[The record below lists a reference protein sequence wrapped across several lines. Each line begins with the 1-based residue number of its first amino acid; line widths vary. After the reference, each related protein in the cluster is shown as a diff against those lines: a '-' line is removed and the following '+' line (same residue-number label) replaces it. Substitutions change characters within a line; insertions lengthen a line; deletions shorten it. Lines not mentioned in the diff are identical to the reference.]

1 MKTTTTAQL
10 LSLNVKSVASA
21 IELSELQLD
30 ALHQEQLQLEIKYS
44 RKVFKNKVSKFV
56 SSIDISSLDE
66 LFMDYIGKLASI
78 SDDKIKPE
86 LRASHCGLLAGNK
99 NTKAKWFKELFT
111 LVLTEKYTSKSYIDL
126 DHIALQL
133 GRNLANKE
141 HRGDTSVMLSLGLN
155 IVYFFNHIGLCK
167 IDYIL
172 NKENHRIN
180 RITTHIDSAELDSDG
195 KHVRANAPMLVKP
208 LPYSPLNINGGYI
221 LDRGLMLN
229 GKEVVHSTDV
239 YTAVN
244 YLQET
249 PYRLRNEPE
258 LLSKWFSTERFY
270 TDTLVELKKEK
281 HKVLNDFDTYL
292 GRDIYFPI
300 GADHRGRLYS
310 KSTYINYQGD
320 EYQKSLLE
328 FADKVILTDE
338 DMDELRVAIS
348 NEIYTDKCTRE
359 EAINWFNMNQHSMQ
373 ALVGKSV
380 AGKILY
386 KDYIRAMQG
395 LPVGTIVH
403 QDMTNSGLGIYS
415 LLGRDELGA
424 SLTNIKAIVE
434 DGKVKLADAYDTLAK
449 ALNHVLN
456 ITNLNRSTVKKAFM
470 VFLYG
475 SGKALLKSGD
485 IEDTRYKTLLD
496 AINAEITIQIDI
508 DQAWEAFSKAME
520 SIAPAAIKLMKLIY
534 MFKDDSCEYQWNTQ
548 DGFVIKKTVMDK
560 SGENNGT
567 LYKGFAL
574 TPDGKNHSGTVKVLE
589 KLTSAKYDKSLAP
602 DVVHGDDAS
611 IVRAVARKCKAR
623 NIPLCTIHDSFGTRP
638 NDCKALR
645 GIVRE
650 VAVEMLQANLL
661 EGTLMQINY
670 EKYLIAKEKGLFIK
684 GNLTA
689 QDILESENI
698 VR

>member
-1 MKTTTTAQL
+1 MKTTTTSQL
-10 LSLNVKSVASA
+10 LNLNVKSVASA

-30 ALHQEQLQLEIKYS
+30 AIHQEQLQLEIKYS

-56 SSIDISSLDE
+56 SSIDTSSLDE
-66 LFMDYIGKLASI
+66 LFIDYIGKLANI
-78 SDDKIKPE
+78 SDDKISPE
-86 LRASHCGLLAGNK
+86 LRATHCSLLAGNK
-99 NTKAKWFKELFT
+99 NTKTKWFKELFT
-111 LVLTEKYTSKSYIDL
+111 LLLTEKYTSKSYIDL
-126 DHIALQL
+126 DHIALQV

-141 HRGDTSVMLSLGLN
+141 YRGDTSIMLSLGLN
-155 IVYFFNHIGLCK
+155 VVYFFNHIGLCK
-167 IDYIL
+167 VDYIL

-180 RITTHIDSAELDSDG
+180 RISTHIDNSELENDG

-208 LPYSPLNINGGYI
+208 LPYSALNPNGGYI

-229 GKEVVHSTDV
+229 GKEVVHSTEV

-249 PYRLRNEPE
+249 AYRLRNEPE
-258 LLSKWFSTERFY
+258 IISKWFSTDRFY

-281 HKVLNDFDTYL
+281 YKVLNDFDTYL

-328 FADKVILTDE
+328 FADKAVLTDE
-338 DMDELRVAIS
+338 DIDEIRVAIS
-348 NEIYTDKCTRE
+348 NEVYTDKCTRE
-359 EAINWFNMNQHSMQ
+359 EAINWFNENQDNMSK
-373 ALVGKSV
+373 LVSKSI
-380 AGKILY
+380 AGSVLY
-386 KDYIRAMQG
+386 KDYVKAINGEA
-395 LPVGTIVH
+395 VGTIVH

-415 LLGRDELGA
+415 ILGRDDLGA
-424 SLTNIKAIVE
+424 SLTNIKTIIK
-434 DGKVKLADAYDTLAK
+434 DGKVVLADAYGTLAD
-449 ALNHVLN
+449 ALNKVLN
-456 ITNLNRSTVKKAFM
+456 ISNLNRSTVKKAFM

-475 SGKALLKSGD
+475 SGKALLKSTD

-496 AINAEITIQIDI
+496 AINSEITIKIDI

-567 LYKGFAL
+567 SYKGFAL

-611 IVRAVARKCKAR
+611 IVRAVARKCKVR

-638 NDCKALR
+638 DKCKELR
-645 GIVRE
+645 VVVRE
-650 VAVEMLQANLL
+650 VVAEMLHANLL

-670 EKYLIAKEKGLFIK
+670 AKYLIAKEKGLFIK
-684 GNLTA
+684 GNLTV

>member
-1 MKTTTTAQL
+1 MKTTTTSQL
-10 LSLNVKSVASA
+10 LNLNVKSVASA

-30 ALHQEQLQLEIKYS
+30 AIHQEQLQLEIKYS

-56 SSIDISSLDE
+56 SSIDTSSLDE
-66 LFMDYIGKLASI
+66 LFIDYIGKLANI
-78 SDDKIKPE
+78 SDDKISPE
-86 LRASHCGLLAGNK
+86 LRATHCSLLAGNK
-99 NTKAKWFKELFT
+99 NTKTKWFKELFT
-111 LVLTEKYTSKSYIDL
+111 LLLTEKYTSKSYIDL
-126 DHIALQL
+126 DHIALQV

-141 HRGDTSVMLSLGLN
+141 YRGDTSIMLSLGLN
-155 IVYFFNHIGLCK
+155 VVYFFNHIGLCK
-167 IDYIL
+167 VDYIL

-180 RITTHIDSAELDSDG
+180 RISTHIDNSELENDG

-208 LPYSPLNINGGYI
+208 LPYSALNPNGGYI

-229 GKEVVHSTDV
+229 GKEVVHSTEV

-249 PYRLRNEPE
+249 AYRLRNEPE
-258 LLSKWFSTERFY
+258 IISKWFSTERFY

-281 HKVLNDFDTYL
+281 YKVLNDFDTYL

-328 FADKVILTDE
+328 FADKAVLTDE
-338 DMDELRVAIS
+338 DIDEIRVAIS
-348 NEIYTDKCTRE
+348 NEVYTDKCTRE
-359 EAINWFNMNQHSMQ
+359 EAINWFNENQDNMIK
-373 ALVGKSV
+373 LVSKSI
-380 AGKILY
+380 AGSVLY
-386 KDYIRAMQG
+386 KDYVRAIKG
-395 LPVGTIVH
+395 EAVGTIVH

-415 LLGRDELGA
+415 ILGRDDLGA
-424 SLTNIKAIVE
+424 SLTNIKTIIK
-434 DGKVKLADAYDTLAK
+434 DGKVVLADAYGTLAD
-449 ALNHVLN
+449 ALNKVLN
-456 ITNLNRSTVKKAFM
+456 ISNLNRSTVKKAFM

-475 SGKALLKSGD
+475 SGKALLKSTD

-496 AINAEITIQIDI
+496 AINSEITIKIDI

-567 LYKGFAL
+567 SYKGFAL

-611 IVRAVARKCKAR
+611 IVRAVARKCKVR

-638 NDCKALR
+638 DKCKELR
-645 GIVRE
+645 VVVRE
-650 VAVEMLQANLL
+650 VVAEMLHANLL

-670 EKYLIAKEKGLFIK
+670 AKYLIAKEKGLFIK
-684 GNLTA
+684 GNLTV

>member
-1 MKTTTTAQL
+1 MKTTTTSQL
-10 LSLNVKSVASA
+10 LNLNIKSVASA
-21 IELSELQLD
+21 IELNEVQLD

-56 SSIDISSLDE
+56 SSIDTSSLDE
-66 LFMDYIGKLASI
+66 LFIDYIGKLASI

-86 LRASHCGLLAGNK
+86 LRASHCSLLVGNK
-99 NTKAKWFKELFT
+99 NTKSKWFKELFT
-111 LVLTEKYTSKSYIDL
+111 LLLIEKYTSKSYIDL

-155 IVYFFNHIGLCK
+155 VVYFFNHIGLCK

-172 NKENHRIN
+172 NKDNHRIN
-180 RITTHIDSAELDSDG
+180 RITTHIDSTELEYDG

-208 LPYSPLNINGGYI
+208 LPYSPLQTNGGYI

-229 GKEVVHSTDV
+229 GKEIVHSTDV

-244 YLQET
+244 YLQEV

-258 LLSKWFSTERFY
+258 ILSKWFSTERFY

-320 EYQKSLLE
+320 EYQKSMLE
-328 FADKVILTDE
+328 FADKVVLSDE
-338 DMDELRVAIS
+338 DIDELKVAIS
-348 NEIYTDKCTRE
+348 NEVYTDKCTRE
-359 EAINWFNMNQHSMQ
+359 QAINWFNMNQDNIE
-373 ALVGKSV
+373 ALVSKSI
-380 AGKILY
+380 AGSVLY
-386 KDYIRAMQG
+386 KDYVKAMNG
-395 LPVGTIVH
+395 EAVGTIVH

-415 LLGRDELGA
+415 ILGKDELGA
-424 SLTNIKAIVE
+424 SLTNIKTLIE
-434 DGKVKLADAYDTLAK
+434 DGKIKLADAYGTLAK
-449 ALNHVLN
+449 SLNNVLN
-456 ITNLNRSTVKKAFM
+456 ITNLTRHTVKKAFM

-475 SGKALLKSGD
+475 SGKALLKSTD
-485 IEDTRYKTLLD
+485 IDDDRYTNLLD
-496 AINAEITIQIDI
+496 AINAEIAIKIDV
-508 DQAWEAFSKAME
+508 DQAWLAFSKAME
-520 SIAPAAIKLMKLIY
+520 SIAPAAIKLMQLIY

-602 DVVHGDDAS
+602 DVIHGDDAS

-645 GIVRE
+645 EIVRE
-650 VAVEMLQANLL
+650 VVAEMLQANLL

-670 EKYLIAKEKGLFIK
+670 AKYLIAKEKGLFIK
-684 GNLTA
+684 GNLSV
-689 QDILESENI
+689 QDILSSENI